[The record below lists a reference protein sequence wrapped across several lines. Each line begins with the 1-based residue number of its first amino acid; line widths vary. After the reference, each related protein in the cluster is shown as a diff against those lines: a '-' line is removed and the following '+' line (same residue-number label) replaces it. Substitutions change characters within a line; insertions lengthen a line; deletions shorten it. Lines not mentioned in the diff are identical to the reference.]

1 MTRRRLAHRG
11 AECFWE
17 VTAVVC
23 SRPTLGGALGRRHR
37 DSEGQKT
44 GPGGGDVGLEGAGPV
59 WFSAMDMMTVGLDT
73 EARERLKVPVPELD
87 FALTAQIVV
96 AWAGEGGEEPRLGW
110 WRCDLVSEFGGED
123 LFRRLLPH
131 TWQWAVLQG
140 VREAARRK
148 DAELR
153 AKDHDPDQI
162 VSLYSLG
169 FELDE
174 RLDERF
180 RDLKLSGA
188 PPRQALAG
196 LSEGLLPAWDREK
209 FLRWV
214 SGHGSVEASATPAGR
229 CLRGSV
235 PASLEQA
242 VRQLVAALA
251 PLGEAYPLPHFRE
264 DTGRRGTS
272 RSDSGRRSA

>member
-1 MTRRRLAHRG
+1 MI
-11 AECFWE
+11 AEPDN
-17 VTAVVC
+17 
-23 SRPTLGGALGRRHR
+23 S
-37 DSEGQKT
+37 K
-44 GPGGGDVGLEGAGPV
+44 
-59 WFSAMDMMTVGLDT
+59 
-73 EARERLKVPVPELD
+73 RERSKASAPELD
-87 FALTAQIVV
+87 FALTAQVLV

-110 WRCDLVSEFGGED
+110 WRSDLASEFGGED

-153 AKDHDPDQI
+153 AKDHDPDQL

-174 RLDERF
+174 QLDERLQ
-180 RDLKLSGA
+180 DLKRSGA
-188 PPRQALAG
+188 PPREALTGLEAG
-196 LSEGLLPAWDREK
+196 MLPGWNRDA
-209 FLRWV
+209 FLGWV
-214 SGHGSVEASATPAGR
+214 SAHGSVDVSTTPAGR

-242 VRQLVAALA
+242 MRQLVAALA
-251 PLGEAYPLPHFRE
+251 PLGEAYPLPHFRR
-264 DTGRRGTS
+264 DASRRGT
-272 RSDSGRRSA
+272 